1 MANIKMNNPELET
14 KNSKLRTDNSFHE
27 SRDSAMDKRLP
38 KRSFFQKYKYHLLAG
53 AAFVAFLVF
62 VIVSVSGGR
71 KLRVDNEKIA
81 IADVAEAPFLD
92 YVDAEGIVQPI
103 QTIKLNALES
113 GMVQEVIAEE
123 GAMLKKGDVILV
135 LQNPELERII
145 EEQQAEWEKQRI
157 LYEEKKLEMEQKT
170 ILLKQQTLQARYEL
184 SRLQKDFAL
193 GEEEFKMGVKS
204 KAQLNVQR
212 EEFTYKTQSTALQLD
227 GLRQDSAAT
236 HLRRTLMDNDLERV
250 RKTTSHARGRM
261 DNLIVRAPMDGQ
273 LSFLNVT
280 LGLRVGQSESIGEIK
295 VMDNFKI
302 HTRLSEYYI
311 DRVQVGLP
319 ASVTYQG
326 KKYPLRVS
334 KVVPEVKDRQ
344 FDVDLVFTETMPD
357 NVRIG
362 KSFRVQVELGQ
373 PETAIVI
380 PRGDFFQTTG
390 GQWIYKL
397 NKSGDRAVKTP
408 ISVGRQNPVQ
418 YEIVSGLQAGD
429 RVVVSGYA
437 NFGDVEELVI
447 K

>member
-1 MANIKMNNPELET
+1 MDYPTTHPESG
-14 KNSKLRTDNSFHE
+14 NQFHE

-38 KRSFFQKYKYHLLAG
+38 RKSFVQKYKFYLLAG
-53 AAFVAFLVF
+53 AAFLAFMVYVL
-62 VIVSVSGGR
+62 VSVSGGR
-71 KLRVDNEKIA
+71 KLRIDNEKI
-81 IADVAEAPFLD
+81 IVADVEEAPFLD

-103 QTIKLNALES
+103 QTIKLNVLES
-113 GMVQEVIAEE
+113 GTVQEVVAEE
-123 GAMLKKGDVILV
+123 GAMLRKGDVILI

-170 ILLKQQTLQARYEL
+170 ILLKQQALQARYEL
-184 SRLQKDFAL
+184 NRLQKDFAL
-193 GEEEFKMGVKS
+193 GEEEFRMGVKS
-204 KAQLNVQR
+204 KAQLDVQR
-212 EEFTYKTQSTALQLD
+212 EEFNYKTNSTALQLE

-236 HLRRTLMDNDLERV
+236 RLRRTLMDNDLERV

-261 DNLIVRAPMDGQ
+261 DNLVVRAPMDGQ

-280 LGLRVGQSESIGEIK
+280 LGQRVGQSESIGEIK

-326 KKYPLRVS
+326 RKYPLRVS

-344 FDVDLVFTETMPD
+344 FDVDFVFTGTMPD

-362 KSFRVQVELGQ
+362 RSFRVQVELGQ

-429 RVVVSGYA
+429 RVVVNGYA

>member
-1 MANIKMNNPELET
+1 MNNSELKT
-14 KNSKLRTDNSFHE
+14 RNSHPAPRTPHATNSFHE
-27 SRDSAMDKRLP
+27 SRDSSMDKRLP
-38 KRSFFQKYKYHLLAG
+38 KRSFFQKYKFHLLGG
-53 AAFVAFLVF
+53 AAFLAFLIYVLA
-62 VIVSVSGGR
+62 SVSGGR
-71 KLRVDNEKIA
+71 KLRVENEKIV
-81 IADVAEAPFLD
+81 IADVAQAPFLD
-92 YVDAEGIVQPI
+92 YLDAEGIIQPI
-103 QTIKLNALES
+103 LTIRLNSSES
-113 GMVQEVIAEE
+113 GTVQEVVAEE
-123 GAMLKKGDVILV
+123 GAMLQKGDVILV
-135 LQNPELERII
+135 LQNPELERVI

-157 LYEEKKLEMEQKT
+157 LYEEKKLEMEQRS

-184 SRLQKDFAL
+184 KRLQKDFEL

-204 KAQLNVQR
+204 KAQLAVQR
-212 EEFTYKTQSTALQLD
+212 EEYDYKAKNTALQLE
-227 GLRQDSAAT
+227 GLRQDSAAAC
-236 HLRRTLMDNDLERV
+236 LRRTLMDNDLERV
-250 RKTTSHARGRM
+250 RKSTSHTRSRL
-261 DNLIVRAPMDGQ
+261 DNLTVRAPVDGQ

-280 LGLRVGQSESIGEIK
+280 PGQRVGQSENIGEIK
-295 VMDNFKI
+295 VMENFKI

-326 KKYPLRVS
+326 EKYPLRVS

-344 FDVDLVFTETMPD
+344 FDVDLVFTGAMPD

-373 PETAIVI
+373 PETAVVI

-397 NKSGDRAVKTP
+397 NRQGNKAVKTP
-408 ISVGRQNPVQ
+408 IDVGRQNPVQ

-437 NFGDVEELVI
+437 NFGEAEELVI

>member
-1 MANIKMNNPELET
+1 MDHPTIHSESGNH
-14 KNSKLRTDNSFHE
+14 FHE

-38 KRSFFQKYKYHLLAG
+38 RKSFVQKYKFYLLAG
-53 AAFVAFLVF
+53 AAFMAFMVYVL
-62 VIVSVSGGR
+62 VSVSGGR
-71 KLRVDNEKIA
+71 KLRVDNEKIV
-81 IADVAEAPFLD
+81 IADVSESPFLD

-103 QTIKLNALES
+103 QTIKLNSMES
-113 GMVQEVIAEE
+113 GTVQEVVAEE
-123 GAMLKKGDVILV
+123 GAMLRKGDVILI

-170 ILLKQQTLQARYEL
+170 ILLKQQALQARYEL
-184 SRLQKDFAL
+184 NRLQKDFAL
-193 GEEEFKMGVKS
+193 GEEEFRMGVKS
-204 KAQLNVQR
+204 KAQLDVQR
-212 EEFTYKTQSTALQLD
+212 EEFNYKTNSTALQLE

-236 HLRRTLMDNDLERV
+236 RLRRTLMDNDLERV

-261 DNLIVRAPMDGQ
+261 DNLVVRAPMDGQ

-280 LGLRVGQSESIGEIK
+280 LGQRVGQSESIGEIK

-326 KKYPLRVS
+326 RKYPLRVS

-344 FDVDLVFTETMPD
+344 FDVDFVFTGTMPD

-362 KSFRVQVELGQ
+362 RSFRVQVELGQ

-429 RVVVSGYA
+429 RVVVNGYA

>member
-1 MANIKMNNPELET
+1 MDHPTIHSESGNH
-14 KNSKLRTDNSFHE
+14 FHE

-38 KRSFFQKYKYHLLAG
+38 RKSFVQKYKFYLLAG
-53 AAFVAFLVF
+53 AAFMAFMVYVL
-62 VIVSVSGGR
+62 VSVSGGR

-236 HLRRTLMDNDLERV
+236 HLRRTLMDTDLERV

-326 KKYPLRVS
+326 KRYPLRVS

-344 FDVDLVFTETMPD
+344 FDVDLVFTGSMPN

-362 KSFRVQVELGQ
+362 RSFRVQVELGQ